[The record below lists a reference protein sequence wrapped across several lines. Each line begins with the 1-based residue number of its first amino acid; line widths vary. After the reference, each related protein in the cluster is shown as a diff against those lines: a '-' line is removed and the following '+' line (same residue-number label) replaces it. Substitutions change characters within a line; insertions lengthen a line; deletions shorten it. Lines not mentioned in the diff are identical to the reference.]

1 VKAVKTNR
9 FPFFLI
15 FMFFFTA
22 YSPSIAAGEHPKLIK
37 SIIDYN
43 LDILEKSLVNDFYRG
58 EEGILRIRPEVA
70 RSLGMKVYIDQDYLG
85 AVRLFKEADD
95 SLVKAKDA
103 MTSKKKEQSPGYYS
117 RKIIEQFLNYRK
129 NSETAGEQLLAYRS
143 RLNPEVD
150 ERLNDMVCGRL
161 LDKLLEESF
170 RKTDNRLR
178 DGLAHFHNICQDED
192 GNGYPLTPKNVRF
205 VNYVFNEFMAR
216 ASDEAVNV
224 FDLDRDHGY
233 RAGNPFNWKDA
244 PGDKASRFIPLLEDA
259 LQRSGDKIYKID
271 PLLFIALM
279 RKESS
284 FDPLAVSGV
293 GAAGLTQIMPA
304 TAKDMGMKNIHMPE
318 YFDNAISLLKREREK
333 RREAMKALFQISE
346 KNGLQYA
353 KRARQLMQD
362 SLVLRQ
368 RRERLFARYRKDL
381 LGGRTDDRL
390 KPAQAIEYGLK
401 YFAKMMKKQKGD
413 ISLALACYNAGP
425 HRIREFE
432 GIPPYAETVRFRNWV
447 LKYYRDYLRN
457 AKGTL

>member
-1 VKAVKTNR
+1 
-9 FPFFLI
+9 
-15 FMFFFTA
+15 
-22 YSPSIAAGEHPKLIK
+22 
-37 SIIDYN
+37 
-43 LDILEKSLVNDFYRG
+43 
-58 EEGILRIRPEVA
+58 
-70 RSLGMKVYIDQDYLG
+70 
-85 AVRLFKEADD
+85 
-95 SLVKAKDA
+95 
-103 MTSKKKEQSPGYYS
+103 
-117 RKIIEQFLNYRK
+117 
-129 NSETAGEQLLAYRS
+129 
-143 RLNPEVD
+143 LNPEVD

-170 RKTDNRLR
+170 RKTNNRLR
-178 DGLAHFHNICQDED
+178 DGLAHFHNTCQDED

-216 ASDEAVNV
+216 ASDEAVNM

-346 KNGLQYA
+346 KNGYA

-381 LGGRTDDRL
+381 LKGRTDDRL

-401 YFAKMMKKQKGD
+401 YFARQMRDQKGD
-413 ISLALACYNAGP
+413 ISLALASYNAGP
-425 HRIREFE
+425 HRVTEYK
-432 GIPPYAETVRFRNWV
+432 GIPPYKETVGFRNRI
-447 LKYYRDYLRN
+447 LSYYRDYLN
-457 AKGTL
+457 KTGAGKK